1 LLFILPKNNQYII
14 LENTV
19 VKNSEIKVRVGL
31 NAEQVPVKLEWMAED
46 NPEGAKWSEIKGM
59 LFSIFDKD
67 SRDTLKIDLWTDEM
81 RVDEMNRFFYQAL
94 RSMTDTFYRATQN
107 AEMANEMQGFVQ
119 YFGEKTNVLQKED
132 QQ

>member
-1 LLFILPKNNQYII
+1 MDNI
-14 LENTV
+14 V

-46 NPEGAKWSEIKGM
+46 NPEGAKWSEVKAM

-94 RSMTDTFYRATQN
+94 RSMTDSYFRATQN
-107 AEMANEMQGFVQ
+107 TEMANQMQSFVQ
-119 YFGEKTNVLQKED
+119 YFGEETKVLEKGENGQIG
-132 QQ
+132 

>member
-1 LLFILPKNNQYII
+1 MDTII
-14 LENTV
+14 

-46 NPEGAKWSEIKGM
+46 NPEGAKWSEVKAM

-94 RSMTDTFYRATQN
+94 RSMTDSYFRATQN
-107 AEMANEMQGFVQ
+107 TEMANQMQSFVQ
-119 YFGEKTNVLQKED
+119 YFGEETKVLEKDENGQIG
-132 QQ
+132 

>member
-1 LLFILPKNNQYII
+1 MD
-14 LENTV
+14 NTI

-31 NAEQVPVKLEWMAED
+31 NAEQVPVKLEWLAED
-46 NPEGAKWSEIKGM
+46 NPDGTKWSEVKAM

-94 RSMTDTFYRATQN
+94 RSMTDSYFRATQN
-107 AEMANEMQGFVQ
+107 TEMANQMQSFVQ
-119 YFGEKTNVLQKED
+119 YFGEETKVLQKEEESN
-132 QQ
+132 

>member
-1 LLFILPKNNQYII
+1 M
-14 LENTV
+14 ENTV

-46 NPEGAKWSEIKGM
+46 NPDGAKWSEIKGM

-81 RVDEMNRFFYQAL
+81 RVDEMNRFFYQTL

-132 QQ
+132 EIK

>member
-1 LLFILPKNNQYII
+1 LFFILPKNNHYII